1 MTWYV
6 CERRERHA
14 GFVWNKLK
22 ERDRFE
28 DLNMDWEYN
37 SVKGLKRN
45 EWNNLNRIRPVQK
58 I

>member
-1 MTWYV
+1 V